1 MQQIQ
6 ARFTC
11 MKQNSTTTLP
21 VLLYDHL
28 RFTTLPHVCCSIT
41 RLLPETSLYSTSIP
55 FLPQRPRDLLVQN
68 LRRRVPFI
76 LEHGEESEKKKEKD
90 RILLL
95 PARPPFIERNEGIA
109 FDDLIRQISP
119 LQQLGGRNDVKDGSK
134 QSARAGMAACVSFF
148 QAQIASDRPLF
159 LILDLHVTDAL

>member
-1 MQQIQ
+1 MCVVALRGCYPRRHCIAQ
-6 ARFTC
+6 AFL
-11 MKQNSTTTLP
+11 SSHS
-21 VLLYDHL
+21 VL
-28 RFTTLPHVCCSIT
+28 
-41 RLLPETSLYSTSIP
+41 
-55 FLPQRPRDLLVQN
+55 
-68 LRRRVPFI
+68 
-76 LEHGEESEKKKEKD
+76 GKEKD

-159 LILDLHVTDAL
+159 